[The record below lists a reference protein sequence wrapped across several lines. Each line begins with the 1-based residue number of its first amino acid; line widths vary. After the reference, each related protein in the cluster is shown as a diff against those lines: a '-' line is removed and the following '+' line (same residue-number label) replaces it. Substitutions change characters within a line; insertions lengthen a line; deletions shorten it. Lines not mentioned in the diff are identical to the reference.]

1 MPQLG
6 GEVPPTSLELD
17 TQLGGEVPPTLLE
30 FCSTVG
36 GLVPKGGLIRV
47 ICVEGQLDS

>member
-1 MPQLG
+1 MRM
-6 GEVPPTSLELD
+6 GEWGALIC
-17 TQLGGEVPPTLLE
+17 GCN
-30 FCSTVG
+30 CSTVG